1 MADFIAVIRR
11 AVDGLSD
18 NTPEMRIRVYD
29 RARSAVQRQLDNMK
43 PRPADD
49 VIARQLE
56 KLDEAIATIE
66 REFSGAP
73 AAEAAAPEPSFVEE
87 VAPPP
92 PAPPEPEPVPEPV
105 HEPEPEP
112 APRYVAPEP
121 VAPEPPAF
129 LKREPA
135 PAVVERVEPKPVP
148 VYEPKPEPK
157 FEPAPT
163 PIHAEPVHVEPAPI
177 EQAADEPE
185 DAPDV
190 VEDDTMPPPAAETD
204 TSWQRD
210 RFDEPL
216 GRREPQRP
224 VDLEWEPPVE
234 PLRRETAF
242 GSGSAFGFDPTPAP
256 RPAEPVTD
264 PWTPVVTDNPF
275 HEPAEIFTPK
285 TAPEPVARRDDPFS
299 TEKPKAANEQ
309 KSWWDEVEAAPVPPM
324 PSAMPSSTA
333 REASWDTFEAFVGER
348 STGKPVAEATPA
360 KPPRGRDG
368 MSIGQQEPPREIAS
382 EAPAREEREGRGKLI
397 AGIAAALILLG
408 GAGYA
413 GWRFSDSI
421 LGLVNGTSSTSSQ
434 TASKSQ
440 PATGQ
445 QSPATATQPA
455 GGTTAPAATPAV
467 TGPQKFT
474 QRLMADGSETDSG
487 TSGEQVASAAQAEGK
502 SVANQNEKPPAQ
514 PTPAQTP
521 AAQQPATT
529 TPAAT
534 TQTDTASSQQS
545 APVKM
550 FLYEERLGQA
560 SPTALEGTVT
570 WSVKPD
576 DQDGKK
582 GKMIQGD
589 ISVPGRKMSAI
600 FTLRK
605 NNDPT
610 LPASH
615 IIELTFSLP
624 KEFEGRGIESVLRIS
639 MKDKEQEQGDPLV
652 AVPAKITDY
661 FHMIALNAFADAV
674 KTNLNL
680 LKSRDWMD
688 VPVTYSNGRRALL
701 TLQKGPDGQR
711 VFDEVIS
718 SWQASGD
725 GAAPAPA
732 TPPAQ

>member
-18 NTPEMRIRVYD
+18 NTPEMRVRVYE

-66 REFSGAP
+66 RELTGGT
-73 AAEAAAPEPSFVEE
+73 AAEVTAPEPEHVEE
-87 VAPPP
+87 VAPPPP
-92 PAPPEPEPVPEPV
+92 PAPPEPEP
-105 HEPEPEP
+105 EPEPEP
-112 APRYVAPEP
+112 APQLEPAPRYIAPEP
-121 VAPEPPAF
+121 VAHEPPSF
-129 LKREPA
+129 LIREPA
-135 PAVVERVEPKPVP
+135 PVVVEKT
-148 VYEPKPEPK
+148 EPKPEPVLEPK
-157 FEPAPT
+157 PEPIFEPAPQPAFVET
-163 PIHAEPVHVEPAPI
+163 VTEEAEDTRA
-177 EQAADEPE
+177 
-185 DAPDV
+185 
-190 VEDDTMPPPAAETD
+190 VEDDTMPPPADEPD

-216 GRREPQRP
+216 GRRDPQRSP
-224 VDLEWEPPVE
+224 ERAWDPLGE
-234 PLRRETAF
+234 PLDREPAF
-242 GSGSAFGFDPTPAP
+242 GSENRFGFDPSPATG
-256 RPAEPVTD
+256 PAETATD

-285 TAPEPVARRDDPFS
+285 PASEPAAKLDDPFAI
-299 TEKPKAANEQ
+299 EKPKAANEP
-309 KSWWDEVEAAPVPPM
+309 KSWWDDIEAAPAPPM
-324 PSAMPSSTA
+324 PSPTTTSASAALP
-333 REASWDTFEAFVGER
+333 RDASWESFEAFVGQR
-348 STGKPVAEATPA
+348 STSTTAADAGPA

-368 MSIGQQEPPREIAS
+368 MSIGQQEPPREAAKT
-382 EAPAREEREGRGKLI
+382 APVQEEREGRGKLI
-397 AGIAAALILLG
+397 AGIAAAVILLG

-421 LGLVNGTSSTSSQ
+421 LGLVNGSSSTSSQ

-440 PATGQ
+440 PASTTSPQ
-445 QSPATATQPA
+445 TPATATKPA
-455 GGTTAPAATPAV
+455 GNGATTTPATTSVV

-474 QRLMADGSETDSG
+474 QRLMADGSEVDSG

-514 PTPAQTP
+514 PA
-521 AAQQPATT
+521 AAQPPAQPATT
-529 TPAAT
+529 PAAANT
-534 TQTDTASSQQS
+534 TTPPADTANAQQ
-545 APVKM
+545 ATPVKM

-570 WSVKPD
+570 WSVKTD
-576 DQDGKK
+576 DQDGHK

-661 FHMIALNAFADAV
+661 FHMIALNSFADAV

-680 LKSRDWMD
+680 LKTRDWMD

-701 TLQKGPDGQR
+701 TLQKGPEGQK
-711 VFDEVIS
+711 VFDDVIS

>member
-18 NTPEMRIRVYD
+18 NTPEMRVRVYE

-49 VIARQLE
+49 VIARQIE

-66 REFSGAP
+66 REFTGAP
-73 AAEAAAPEPSFVEE
+73 APAAAAPEPEFVEE
-87 VAPPP
+87 VAPPPP
-92 PAPPEPEPVPEPV
+92 PAPPEPEPEPV
-105 HEPEPEP
+105 REPEP
-112 APRYVAPEP
+112 APAPRRAEP
-121 VAPEPPAF
+121 ESAALAPPAF
-129 LKREPA
+129 LMREPVPAPVERHEPKYEPVPEPEPRSEPKLEPVPPALLEEPAAEEPEEA
-135 PAVVERVEPKPVP
+135 PAV
-148 VYEPKPEPK
+148 
-157 FEPAPT
+157 A
-163 PIHAEPVHVEPAPI
+163 
-177 EQAADEPE
+177 
-185 DAPDV
+185 
-190 VEDDTMPPPAAETD
+190 EDDTMPPPAAEAEAD

-216 GRREPQRP
+216 GQREPQRP
-224 VDLEWEPPVE
+224 IGRVWDQLDEPASREPAFGKDDAYHFDPSPAARPVE
-234 PLRRETAF
+234 TN
-242 GSGSAFGFDPTPAP
+242 
-256 RPAEPVTD
+256 D

-275 HEPAEIFTPK
+275 HEPAEIFAPK
-285 TAPEPVARRDDPFS
+285 PATEPVGRRDDPF
-299 TEKPKAANEQ
+299 TAEKPKPAGEQ
-309 KSWWDEVEAAPVPPM
+309 KSWWDEVEQAPTPPM
-324 PSAMPSSTA
+324 PSALPSSSA
-333 REASWDTFEAFVGER
+333 RDASWDSFEAFVGER
-348 STGKPVAEATPA
+348 SAGKTAIDA

-368 MSIGQQEPPREIAS
+368 MSIGQQEPPREAAS
-382 EAPAREEREGRGKLI
+382 EVPVREDREGRGKLI
-397 AGIAAALILLG
+397 AGIAAAVLVLA

-421 LGLVNGTSSTSSQ
+421 LGLVNGTTSTSSQ

-440 PATGQ
+440 PSTSQ
-445 QSPATATQPA
+445 PKPATDSKPA
-455 GGTTAPAATPAV
+455 SSTPTTPATTPV
-467 TGPQKFT
+467 ATGPQKFT
-474 QRLMADGSETDSG
+474 QRLMADGSEVDSG

-514 PTPAQTP
+514 PAPTQTP
-521 AAQQPATT
+521 AQPATT
-529 TPAAT
+529 PAAANT
-534 TQTDTASSQQS
+534 ATDTASNQQA

-570 WSVKPD
+570 WSVKTD
-576 DQDGKK
+576 DQDGHK

-639 MKDKEQEQGDPLV
+639 MKEKEQEQGDPLV

-661 FHMIALNAFADAV
+661 FHMIALNSFADAV

-688 VPVTYSNGRRALL
+688 IPVTYSNGRRALL
-701 TLQKGPDGQR
+701 TLQKGPDGQK

-718 SWQASGD
+718 SWQAAGD
-725 GAAPAPA
+725 GATPAPA
-732 TPPAQ
+732 SPPAQ

>member
-29 RARSAVQRQLDNMK
+29 RARTAVQRQLDNMK

-49 VIARQLE
+49 VIARQLD
-56 KLDEAIATIE
+56 KLDEAIAAIE
-66 REFSGAP
+66 SEFSGAP
-73 AAEAAAPEPSFVEE
+73 PAE
-87 VAPPP
+87 P
-92 PAPPEPEPVPEPV
+92 PAPVPAPVVEHIEEPASQPPEPEPEPKP
-105 HEPEPEP
+105 EPEPEP
-112 APRYVAPEP
+112 QPAPRHVVPESVAP
-121 VAPEPPAF
+121 APPPF
-129 LKREPA
+129 LMREPA
-135 PAVVERVEPKPVP
+135 PVVVERA
-148 VYEPKPEPK
+148 EPKPEPVIEPQP
-157 FEPAPT
+157 EPASQSPK
-163 PIHAEPVHVEPAPI
+163 EDVQE
-177 EQAADEPE
+177 EPE
-185 DAPDV
+185 LDSAQA
-190 VEDDTMPPPAAETD
+190 EDDTMPPATAEEPD

-216 GRREPQRP
+216 GQREISRSTERSWDPFDKHP
-224 VDLEWEPPVE
+224 AD
-234 PLRRETAF
+234 PLRRDTAF
-242 GSGSAFGFDPTPAP
+242 DSEKGYDFERSPTT
-256 RPAEPVTD
+256 RPAEPAAE

-275 HEPAEIFTPK
+275 HEPAEIFAPST
-285 TAPEPVARRDDPFS
+285 TPEPAARRDDPFVAERS
-299 TEKPKAANEQ
+299 KPASEP
-309 KSWWDEVEAAPVPPM
+309 KSWWDDIESAPTPTATPGS
-324 PSAMPSSTA
+324 SA
-333 REASWDTFEAFVGER
+333 RDASWDSFEAFVGER
-348 STGKPVAEATPA
+348 SGSRTGDESVIA

-368 MSIGQQEPPREIAS
+368 MSIGQQEPPREAAA
-382 EAPAREEREGRGKLI
+382 ETQPHEDREGRGKLI
-397 AGIAAALILLG
+397 AGIVAAVIVLAG
-408 GAGYA
+408 TGYA

-421 LGLVNGTSSTSSQ
+421 LGLVNGSSSTSSQ

-440 PATGQ
+440 PASSTPQ
-445 QSPATATQPA
+445 TPAAETKPA
-455 GGTTAPAATPAV
+455 GNAASTAPATPVV

-474 QRLMADGSETDSG
+474 QRLMADGSEVDSG
-487 TSGEQVASAAQAEGK
+487 TSGEQVASAGQAEGK
-502 SVANQNEKPPAQ
+502 SVANQNEKPPAAPVTT
-514 PTPAQTP
+514 PTPT
-521 AAQQPATT
+521 QPAT

-534 TQTDTASSQQS
+534 APTDTAGAQQAA
-545 APVKM
+545 APVKI

-560 SPTALEGTVT
+560 SPTALEGTVA
-570 WSVKPD
+570 WSVKTD
-576 DQDGKK
+576 DQDGHK

-661 FHMIALNAFADAV
+661 FHMIALNSFADAV

-688 VPVTYSNGRRALL
+688 IPVTYSNGRRALL
-701 TLQKGPDGQR
+701 TLQKGPDGQK

-725 GAAPAPA
+725 QPAPAPP

>member
-49 VIARQLE
+49 VIARQLD

-66 REFSGAP
+66 RELSGAP
-73 AAEAAAPEPSFVEE
+73 AAVAAVPEPEPVEE
-87 VAPPP
+87 VVPPP
-92 PAPPEPEPVPEPV
+92 PLPAPPEPTP
-105 HEPEPEP
+105 EPEPE
-112 APRYVAPEP
+112 PRYVAPEP
-121 VAPEPPAF
+121 VAPAPVIHEPPAF
-129 LKREPA
+129 LRREPA
-135 PAVVERVEPKPVP
+135 PVVVERPEPKPEP
-148 VYEPKPEPK
+148 VFAPEPKPEPK
-157 FEPAPT
+157 FEPAPQ
-163 PIHAEPVHVEPAPI
+163 PAFVEP
-177 EQAADEPE
+177 EPE
-185 DAPDV
+185 EPEETPS
-190 VEDDTMPPPAAETD
+190 EDDTMPPAADEAE
-204 TSWQRD
+204 TSWQRE

-216 GRREPQRP
+216 GQREPPRP
-224 VDLEWEPPVE
+224 LERTWDPLGE
-234 PLRRETAF
+234 PLARETAF
-242 GSGSAFGFDPTPAP
+242 DRTSRFDFDPSPAA

-275 HEPAEIFTPK
+275 HEPAEIFAPK
-285 TAPEPVARRDDPFS
+285 TADEPVASRDDALS
-299 TEKPKAANEQ
+299 AEKPKTAGES

-324 PSAMPSSTA
+324 PSAASSSTA
-333 REASWDTFEAFVGER
+333 RDASWDSFEAFVGER
-348 STGKPVAEATPA
+348 STGRPANDGSAA
-360 KPPRGRDG
+360 KPARGRDG
-368 MSIGQQEPPREIAS
+368 MSIGQQEPASREAAG
-382 EAPAREEREGRGKLI
+382 ETAAREEREGRGKFI
-397 AGIAAALILLG
+397 AGILAAVILLA

-440 PATGQ
+440 PANSQ
-445 QSPATATQPA
+445 QTPATATKPA
-455 GGTTAPAATPAV
+455 GNTSAPATTPAV

-474 QRLMADGSETDSG
+474 QRLMSDGSEIDSG

-514 PTPAQTP
+514 PAATQTP
-521 AAQQPATT
+521 AQPATT
-529 TPAAT
+529 PA
-534 TQTDTASSQQS
+534 ASSQPSPATS
-545 APVKM
+545 AQATPVKM

-576 DQDGKK
+576 DQDGNK

-661 FHMIALNAFADAV
+661 FHMVALNSFADAV

-680 LKSRDWMD
+680 LRSRDWMD
-688 VPVTYSNGRRALL
+688 IPVTYSNGRRALL
-701 TLQKGPDGQR
+701 TLQKGPDGQK

-718 SWQASGD
+718 GWQASGD

>member
-66 REFSGAP
+66 SEFSGVP
-73 AAEAAAPEPSFVEE
+73 AASAAPPEPEPVEE
-87 VAPPP
+87 VAPPPPP
-92 PAPPEPEPVPEPV
+92 PAPPEPEPTPEP
-105 HEPEPEP
+105 EPLAAPEPEP

-121 VAPEPPAF
+121 IAPAPVTYEPPSF
-129 LKREPA
+129 LKREPQPVA
-135 PAVVERVEPKPVP
+135 AERS
-148 VYEPKPEPK
+148 EPKPEPK
-157 FEPAPT
+157 FEPAPQPAFLET
-163 PIHAEPVHVEPAPI
+163 AAEEPDEAPSLS
-177 EQAADEPE
+177 
-185 DAPDV
+185 
-190 VEDDTMPPPAAETD
+190 EDDTMPPPAAEPE
-204 TSWQRD
+204 TSWQRE

-216 GRREPQRP
+216 GQREPTRP
-224 VDLEWEPPVE
+224 LERTWDPLSE
-234 PLRRETAF
+234 PLGRETAA
-242 GSGSAFGFDPTPAP
+242 SPEARFGFEPAP
-256 RPAEPVTD
+256 TARAPEPAAE

-275 HEPAEIFTPK
+275 HEPAEIFTPVV
-285 TAPEPVARRDDPFS
+285 TGEPTPRGDDRFAAETP
-299 TEKPKAANEQ
+299 KPAKEP
-309 KSWWDEVEAAPVPPM
+309 KSWWDEVEAAPPPPM
-324 PSAMPSSTA
+324 PSALPSSSA
-333 REASWDTFEAFVGER
+333 RDASWDSFEAFVGER
-348 STGKPVAEATPA
+348 STGKANDGSPT

-368 MSIGQQEPPREIAS
+368 MSIGQQEPTFRDAAKEPVLQ
-382 EAPAREEREGRGKLI
+382 EEREGRGKLI
-397 AGIAAALILLG
+397 AGILAAVILLA

-421 LGLVNGTSSTSSQ
+421 LGLVNGSSSTSNQ

-440 PATGQ
+440 PPAAGQ
-445 QSPATATQPA
+445 QPPATATKPA
-455 GGTTAPAATPAV
+455 GNTGTPTPAATPAA

-474 QRLMADGSETDSG
+474 QRLMADGSEVDSG
-487 TSGEQVASAAQAEGK
+487 SSGEQVASAAQAEGK

-514 PTPAQTP
+514 PTPTQTP
-521 AAQQPATT
+521 AQPTP

-534 TQTDTASSQQS
+534 SQPSPATS
-545 APVKM
+545 AQATPVKM

-576 DQDGKK
+576 DQDGQK

-600 FTLRK
+600 FALRK

-639 MKDKEQEQGDPLV
+639 MKDKEQEQGDALV

-661 FHMIALNAFADAV
+661 FHMVALNSFADAV

-688 VPVTYSNGRRALL
+688 IPVTYSNGRRALL
-701 TLQKGPDGQR
+701 TLQKGPDGQK

-725 GAAPAPA
+725 SAAPAPA
-732 TPPAQ
+732 TAPAQ

>member
-56 KLDEAIATIE
+56 KLDEAIASIE
-66 REFSGAP
+66 SEFTGAP
-73 AAEAAAPEPSFVEE
+73 VKDLAAPAPAYVEE
-87 VAPPP
+87 PAPPP
-92 PAPPEPEPVPEPV
+92 PSPPEPAPQSEPQPEPEPLR
-105 HEPEPEP
+105 EPEPEP

-121 VAPEPPAF
+121 APLEPPAF
-129 LKREPA
+129 LMREPA
-135 PAVVERVEPKPVP
+135 PAAVERF
-148 VYEPKPEPK
+148 EPKPEPAREPEPRPEPV
-157 FEPAPT
+157 FEPAAQAAFPK
-163 PIHAEPVHVEPAPI
+163 AEPVVVPEKP
-177 EQAADEPE
+177 EAASD
-185 DAPDV
+185 
-190 VEDDTMPPPAAETD
+190 DDTMPPAAAEPEA
-204 TSWQRD
+204 SWQRE

-216 GRREPQRP
+216 GQREPSKPIER
-224 VDLEWEPPVE
+224 DWELPVE
-234 PLRRETAF
+234 PIRRETTF
-242 GSGSAFGFDPTPAP
+242 GSDTRFDFDPTPAA
-256 RPAEPVTD
+256 RPAEPVAEPVAE

-275 HEPAEIFTPK
+275 HEPAEMFTPPP
-285 TAPEPVARRDDPFS
+285 AQEPVKARVEAPKP
-299 TEKPKAANEQ
+299 EEPKAGNEP
-309 KSWWDEVEAAPVPPM
+309 KSWWDDVEAAPAPPM
-324 PSAMPSSTA
+324 PSTLPASSA
-333 REASWDTFEAFVGER
+333 RDASWDSFEAFVGER
-348 STGKPVAEATPA
+348 STGKPASDA

-368 MSIGQQEPPREIAS
+368 MSIGQEEPPREAAK
-382 EAPAREEREGRGKLI
+382 APPVHEEREGRGKLI
-397 AGIAAALILLG
+397 AGIAAAVILLA

-421 LGLVNGTSSTSSQ
+421 LALVNGTSSTSSQ
-434 TASKSQ
+434 TAAKSP
-440 PATGQ
+440 PAASQ
-445 QSPATATQPA
+445 ATQPA
-455 GGTTAPAATPAV
+455 STNPAGNANAPAATPAS

-474 QRLMADGSETDSG
+474 QRLMADGSEVDSG
-487 TSGEQVASAAQAEGK
+487 ASGEQVASAAQAEGK

-514 PTPAQTP
+514 PAAAQTP
-521 AAQQPATT
+521 AQPATT
-529 TPAAT
+529 PAAAT
-534 TQTDTASSQQS
+534 PTDAGSSQQA

-570 WSVKPD
+570 WSVKTD
-576 DQDGKK
+576 DQDGHKE
-582 GKMIQGD
+582 KMIQGD

-624 KEFEGRGIESVLRIS
+624 KEFEGRGIENVLRIS
-639 MKDKEQEQGDPLV
+639 MKEKEQEQGDPLV

-674 KTNLNL
+674 KNNLNL

-688 VPVTYSNGRRALL
+688 IPVTYSNGRRALL
-701 TLQKGPDGQR
+701 TLQKGPEGQK

-718 SWQASGD
+718 SWQANGD
-725 GAAPAPA
+725 GGAPASA
-732 TPPAQ
+732 KPPAQ